1 MLKKWSRVALLAAAT
16 AFVLAAFGACMNG
29 SEDSSGDS
37 GSRVVAQY
45 ESQYGELTF
54 YSDGTFEFEFED
66 MSKAAAVARASRRT
80 ITGTYTGDPV
90 TGTGLSL
97 TANDGTTIS
106 AVFKENGKI
115 LQVTVDLVSYDL
127 TKKSVSSG
135 NTSSSAS
142 TKLPAPVGTNP
153 LTEGASYTAEG
164 DGELGGWAMCFYAS
178 VPFNRMWGLDDEEGE
193 VGVQPSYVTVE
204 GSTLVEKRES
214 PTVLN
219 YSYDSDKRELYVQLS
234 KFYINTDDK
243 DYYGGKEAYVDSV
256 LADWA
261 SVGQDD
267 YWKGQEDK
275 LDELAD
281 IIFSQVHTYGYE
293 KDEAGVIKLTLKS
306 EMTCMYDI
314 GKEYATHVTLT
325 PEKK

>member
-16 AFVLAAFGACMNG
+16 AFVLAAFGACMNS

-45 ESQYGELTF
+45 ESEYGVLTF
-54 YSDGTFEFEFED
+54 YGDDTFEFEFED

-80 ITGTYTGDPV
+80 ITGTYEGDPV
-90 TGTGLSL
+90 SGTGGLRL
-97 TANDGTTIS
+97 TASDGTTIQ
-106 AVFKENGKI
+106 AGFLNDGK
-115 LQVTVDLVSYDL
+115 LKVTVGTVDYVL

-135 NTSSSAS
+135 SPSSSAS
-142 TKLPAPVGTNP
+142 TKLPARVGTNP
-153 LTEGASYTAEG
+153 LTEGTSYSAEG
-164 DGELGGWAMCFYAS
+164 DGYLGGWAMCFYAS

-234 KFYINTDDK
+234 KFYVNTNDK
-243 DYYGGKEAYVDSV
+243 DYYGGKEAYVGSRV
-256 LADWA
+256 ADEEP
-261 SVGQDD
+261 D

-293 KDEAGVIKLTLKS
+293 KDEAGVITLTLKS
-306 EMTCMYDI
+306 EMTCINDI
-314 GKEYATHVTLT
+314 NEEYATHVTLT